1 MLKIAFLKTQ
11 QQTMFLCGDDDDVNM
26 EQKNTQIVK
35 ALVD

>member
-11 QQTMFLCGDDDDVNM
+11 KQTMFLCNDDDVNM
-26 EQKNTQIVK
+26 EEKNTHIVK

>member
-11 QQTMFLCGDDDDVNM
+11 KQAMFLCNNDDVNT
-26 EQKNTQIVK
+26 EEKNMHAVK

>member
-11 QQTMFLCGDDDDVNM
+11 KQTMFWGNDGDVNM
-26 EQKNTQIVK
+26 EEKNMHIVK